1 MSQKIPVTVLTGF
14 LGSGKTTLL
23 NRILTEK
30 HGKRIAVIEN
40 EFGEI
45 GIDHQLV
52 IQSDEEIFE
61 MNNGCLCCTVRGDLI
76 RILGN
81 LLKRRDRFDHIL
93 IETTGLA
100 DPGPV
105 TQTFFMDEDLK
116 GNFSLDGV
124 VTVVDAKHILLHWED
139 APEVKEQVAFAD
151 VILLNKTDLVAASE
165 VEALEKRIRSMNRL
179 AKVYRTER
187 SKIEMDKVMGLGGFD
202 LERILE
208 HEPDFLK
215 AASKTLGGHEAHDH
229 GHSHE
234 HEHDH
239 ECKGETCEHE
249 SHSHSHDCEKDH
261 VHGPDCHHESHDH
274 NHAHGCDKDHVHGPD
289 CDHDHD
295 HEDHH
300 HDESVKSVG
309 IQSLNEMDGQKLSA
323 WISELL
329 REKGADIF
337 RMKGVLNVKGSPNRV
352 VFQGVHMT
360 FEANSDVPWGDQKR
374 QNTLVF
380 IGRNLDREAL
390 NVGFKSCYAE

>member
-116 GNFSLDGV
+116 AHLSLDGV
-124 VTVVDAKHILLHWED
+124 VTVVDAKHVLLHWDD

-151 VILLNKTDLVAASE
+151 VILLNKTDLVSPQE
-165 VEALEKRIRSMNRL
+165 LESLEKRIRSMNRL

-187 SKIEMDKVMGLGGFD
+187 SQIEMDKILGLGGFD

-215 AASKTLGGHEAHDH
+215 AASKTLGTHEHTHDEHEHDCH
-229 GHSHE
+229 GEGCDHESHE
-234 HEHDH
+234 HKHDH
-239 ECKGETCEHE
+239 ECKGENNE
-249 SHSHSHDCEKDH
+249 SHE
-261 VHGPDCHHESHDH
+261 HHHH
-274 NHAHGCDKDHVHGPD
+274 HD
-289 CDHDHD
+289 CDHDHEHGPECGHED
-295 HEDHH
+295 HDHADHH

-309 IQSLNEMDGQKLSA
+309 IQSLNEMDGQKLST

-329 REKGADIF
+329 RDKGADIF
-337 RMKGVLNVKGSPNRV
+337 RMKGVLNVKGAPNRV

-360 FEANSDVPWGDQKR
+360 FEANSDIPWGSDKR

-390 NVGFKSCYAE
+390 NQGFKSCYA

>member
-1 MSQKIPVTVLTGF
+1 MSYEFNFSLSKSNFGLAFLAMSQKIPVTVLTGF

-116 GNFSLDGV
+116 DNFSLDGV
-124 VTVVDAKHILLHWED
+124 VTVVDAKHILLHWEE

-151 VILLNKTDLVAASE
+151 VILLNKTDLVPLSE

-187 SKIEMDKVMGLGGFD
+187 SKIEMEKVMGLGGFD

-208 HEPDFLK
+208 HEPDFLQ
-215 AASKTLGGHEAHDH
+215 AASKTLGENKDHDH
-229 GHSHE
+229 GDS
-234 HEHDH
+234 HDH
-239 ECKGETCEHE
+239 DHDCEGVGCGHE
-249 SHSHSHDCEKDH
+249 SHSHSHEH
-261 VHGPDCHHESHDH
+261 SHE
-274 NHAHGCDKDHVHGPD
+274 CDKDHVHGPD

-360 FEANSDVPWGDQKR
+360 FEANSDVPWGDEKR

-390 NVGFKSCYAE
+390 NAGFKSCYVS